1 MKKYETVIF
10 DLDGTL
16 LYTLEDL
23 TKATNYALRRMN
35 MPERTLD
42 DVRRFV
48 GNGVARLIELAVPE
62 GTAPEVFEQT
72 LAIFREYYDIHCN
85 DNTKAY
91 DGVIDLL
98 RELKADG
105 YALAIVSNKPD
116 SAVKELAEI
125 YFEDCESGNRR
136 ECRSGEKT
144 GAGYGLCGIKGAWHA
159 KGGRRVCRRFRG
171 GCDDSEK
178 FRSAVHFRPVGI
190 PGGSVLK
197 RTWCRSFCPRTGGDQ
212 RFPECVGLL
221 RNVSL
226 LVKKYHCM
234 VFVHKVQ

>member
-105 YALAIVSNKPD
+105 YALAIGNLSRL
-116 SAVKELAEI
+116 LAA
-125 YFEDCESGNRR
+125 R
-136 ECRSGEKT
+136 T
-144 GAGYGLCGIKGAWHA
+144 GCGGYLYA
-159 KGGRRVCRRFRG
+159 FRG
-171 GCDDSEK
+171 IGRARRGLQKIHGAS
-178 FRSAVHFRPVGI
+178 VRPVYA
-190 PGGSVLK
+190 
-197 RTWCRSFCPRTGGDQ
+197 RD
-212 RFPECVGLL
+212 
-221 RNVSL
+221 
-226 LVKKYHCM
+226 
-234 VFVHKVQ
+234 

>member
-1 MKKYETVIF
+1 
-10 DLDGTL
+10 
-16 LYTLEDL
+16 
-23 TKATNYALRRMN
+23 MN

-125 YFEDCESGNRR
+125 YFEGIVKVAIGESAGVAKKPAPDTVYAALK
-136 ECRSGEKT
+136 ELGMPKE
-144 GAGYGLCGIKGAWHA
+144 GAVYVG
-159 KGGRRVCRRFRG
+159 
-171 GCDDSEK
+171 DSEVDVMTAK
-178 FRSAVHFRPVGI
+178 NSGLPCISVLWGFREEAF
-190 PGGSVLK
+190 LK

-226 LVKKYHCM
+226 LVRKYHCM
-234 VFVHKVQ
+234 IFVHKVQ

>member
-125 YFEDCESGNRR
+125 YFE
-136 ECRSGEKT
+136 
-144 GAGYGLCGIKGAWHA
+144 GAGVAKKPAPDTVYAALKELGMPKEGAVYV
-159 KGGRRVCRRFRG
+159 G
-171 GCDDSEK
+171 DSEVDVMTAK
-178 FRSAVHFRPVGI
+178 NSGLPCI
-190 PGGSVLK
+190 SVLWGFREEPFLK
-197 RTWCRSFCPRTGGDQ
+197 EHGADHFVRE
-212 RFPECVGLL
+212 PEEIRDFL
-221 RNVSL
+221 NA
-226 LVKKYHCM
+226 
-234 VFVHKVQ
+234 

>member
-62 GTAPEVFEQT
+62 GTPTEVFEQT
-72 LAIFREYYDIHCN
+72 LAIFRGYYDIHCN

-125 YFEDCESGNRR
+125 YFEGIVKVAIGES
-136 ECRSGEKT
+136 
-144 GAGYGLCGIKGAWHA
+144 AG
-159 KGGRRVCRRFRG
+159 GGRRVCRRFRG

-226 LVKKYHCM
+226 LVRKYHCM
-234 VFVHKVQ
+234 IFVHKVQ

>member
-116 SAVKELAEI
+116 SA
-125 YFEDCESGNRR
+125 C
-136 ECRSGEKT
+136 
-144 GAGYGLCGIKGAWHA
+144 
-159 KGGRRVCRRFRG
+159 
-171 GCDDSEK
+171 
-178 FRSAVHFRPVGI
+178 
-190 PGGSVLK
+190 
-197 RTWCRSFCPRTGGDQ
+197 
-212 RFPECVGLL
+212 LL
-221 RNVSL
+221 YTSDAADE
-226 LVKKYHCM
+226 
-234 VFVHKVQ
+234 

>member
-105 YALAIVSNKPD
+105 YALAIVSNKLD
-116 SAVKELAEI
+116 SAVKEL
-125 YFEDCESGNRR
+125 D
-136 ECRSGEKT
+136 
-144 GAGYGLCGIKGAWHA
+144 
-159 KGGRRVCRRFRG
+159 
-171 GCDDSEK
+171 EK
-178 FRSAVHFRPVGI
+178 FFAEYITAAIGEMEGVARKPAPDMVEKALRELGVAKSDAVYVGDSDVDIQTAQNSGLDCISVTWGFRDVPFLREHGAKTMI
-190 PGGSVLK
+190 DKP
-197 RTWCRSFCPRTGGDQ
+197 Q
-212 RFPECVGLL
+212 ELL
-221 RNVSL
+221 SL
-226 LVKKYHCM
+226 V
-234 VFVHKVQ
+234 

>member
-98 RELKADG
+98 RELKAE
-105 YALAIVSNKPD
+105 PTR
-116 SAVKELAEI
+116 AV
-125 YFEDCESGNRR
+125 YVG
-136 ECRSGEKT
+136 
-144 GAGYGLCGIKGAWHA
+144 
-159 KGGRRVCRRFRG
+159 
-171 GCDDSEK
+171 DSEVDLQTAHNAHLPCLSVSWG
-178 FRSAVHFRPVGI
+178 FRDRAFLQEQGAE
-190 PGGSVLK
+190 SVVD
-197 RTWCRSFCPRTGGDQ
+197 T
-212 RFPECVGLL
+212 PEELL
-221 RNVSL
+221 RLSL
-226 LVKKYHCM
+226 IHI
-234 VFVHKVQ
+234 

>member
-35 MPERTLD
+35 MLERTLD

-125 YFEDCESGNRR
+125 YFEGIV
-136 ECRSGEKT
+136 KV
-144 GAGYGLCGIKGAWHA
+144 AICGIKGAWHA
-159 KGGRRVCRRFRG
+159 KGGCRVCRRFRG

-190 PGGSVLK
+190 PRGSVLK

-212 RFPECVGLL
+212 RFPECIGLL

-226 LVKKYHCM
+226 LVRKYHCM
-234 VFVHKVQ
+234 IFVHKVQ

>member
-48 GNGVARLIELAVPE
+48 GNGVACLIELAVPE

-98 RELKADG
+98 RELKAE
-105 YALAIVSNKPD
+105 PTR
-116 SAVKELAEI
+116 AV
-125 YFEDCESGNRR
+125 YVG
-136 ECRSGEKT
+136 
-144 GAGYGLCGIKGAWHA
+144 
-159 KGGRRVCRRFRG
+159 
-171 GCDDSEK
+171 DSEVDLQTAHNAHLPCLSVSWG
-178 FRSAVHFRPVGI
+178 FRDRAFLQEQGAE
-190 PGGSVLK
+190 SVVD
-197 RTWCRSFCPRTGGDQ
+197 T
-212 RFPECVGLL
+212 PEELL
-221 RNVSL
+221 RL
-226 LVKKYHCM
+226 LL
-234 VFVHKVQ
+234 

>member
-72 LAIFREYYDIHCN
+72 LAISGSIMIFTAMTIQ
-85 DNTKAY
+85 
-91 DGVIDLL
+91 
-98 RELKADG
+98 
-105 YALAIVSNKPD
+105 KPMT
-116 SAVKELAEI
+116 E
-125 YFEDCESGNRR
+125 
-136 ECRSGEKT
+136 
-144 GAGYGLCGIKGAWHA
+144 
-159 KGGRRVCRRFRG
+159 
-171 GCDDSEK
+171 
-178 FRSAVHFRPVGI
+178 
-190 PGGSVLK
+190 
-197 RTWCRSFCPRTGGDQ
+197 
-212 RFPECVGLL
+212 
-221 RNVSL
+221 
-226 LVKKYHCM
+226 
-234 VFVHKVQ
+234 

>member
-62 GTAPEVFEQT
+62 GTPTEVFEQT
-72 LAIFREYYDIHCN
+72 LAIFRGYYDIHCN

-98 RELKADG
+98 RELKAE
-105 YALAIVSNKPD
+105 PTR
-116 SAVKELAEI
+116 AV
-125 YFEDCESGNRR
+125 YVG
-136 ECRSGEKT
+136 
-144 GAGYGLCGIKGAWHA
+144 
-159 KGGRRVCRRFRG
+159 
-171 GCDDSEK
+171 DSEVDIATARNAGMDCISVCWG
-178 FRSAVHFRPVGI
+178 FRDAEELEKAGASCLVHSAEELFEK
-190 PGGSVLK
+190 L
-197 RTWCRSFCPRTGGDQ
+197 Q
-212 RFPECVGLL
+212 
-221 RNVSL
+221 
-226 LVKKYHCM
+226 
-234 VFVHKVQ
+234 

>member
-1 MKKYETVIF
+1 MKKYETVILIWMEHF
-10 DLDGTL
+10 CIHS
-16 LYTLEDL
+16 EDL

-42 DVRRFV
+42 DDAPVCRKRC
-48 GNGVARLIELAVPE
+48 GAPDRAGGSG

-125 YFEDCESGNRR
+125 YFE
-136 ECRSGEKT
+136 
-144 GAGYGLCGIKGAWHA
+144 GL
-159 KGGRRVCRRFRG
+159 
-171 GCDDSEK
+171 
-178 FRSAVHFRPVGI
+178 
-190 PGGSVLK
+190 
-197 RTWCRSFCPRTGGDQ
+197 
-212 RFPECVGLL
+212 
-221 RNVSL
+221 
-226 LVKKYHCM
+226 
-234 VFVHKVQ
+234 

>member
-1 MKKYETVIF
+1 MRETKRSERMKKYETVIF

-62 GTAPEVFEQT
+62 GTAPDVFEQT
-72 LAIFREYYDIHCN
+72 LAIFWEYYDIHCN

-125 YFEDCESGNRR
+125 YFEGIVKVAIGESAGVAKKPAPDTVYAALK
-136 ECRSGEKT
+136 ELGMPKE
-144 GAGYGLCGIKGAWHA
+144 GAVYVG
-159 KGGRRVCRRFRG
+159 
-171 GCDDSEK
+171 DSEVDVMTAK
-178 FRSAVHFRPVGI
+178 NSGLPCI
-190 PGGSVLK
+190 SVLWGFREEAFLK
-197 RTWCRSFCPRTGGDQ
+197 EHGADHFVRE
-212 RFPECVGLL
+212 PEEIRDFL
-221 RNVSL
+221 NA
-226 LVKKYHCM
+226 
-234 VFVHKVQ
+234 

>member
-1 MKKYETVIF
+1 MIF
-10 DLDGTL
+10 
-16 LYTLEDL
+16 
-23 TKATNYALRRMN
+23 
-35 MPERTLD
+35 
-42 DVRRFV
+42 
-48 GNGVARLIELAVPE
+48 
-62 GTAPEVFEQT
+62 TAMTIQ
-72 LAIFREYYDIHCN
+72 
-85 DNTKAY
+85 KAY

-125 YFEDCESGNRR
+125 YFEGIVKVAIGES
-136 ECRSGEKT
+136 
-144 GAGYGLCGIKGAWHA
+144 AGVA
-159 KGGRRVCRRFRG
+159 KKPAPDTVYAALKELGMPKEGRRVCRRFRG

-226 LVKKYHCM
+226 LVRKYHCM
-234 VFVHKVQ
+234 IFVHKVQ

>member
-116 SAVKELAEI
+116 SAVKELAE
-125 YFEDCESGNRR
+125 SGNRR
-136 ECRSGEKT
+136 ECRSGEEAS
-144 GAGYGLCGIKGAWHA
+144 AGYGLCGIKGAWHA
-159 KGGRRVCRRFRG
+159 KGGRSVCRRFRG

-226 LVKKYHCM
+226 LVRKYHCM
-234 VFVHKVQ
+234 IFVHKVQ